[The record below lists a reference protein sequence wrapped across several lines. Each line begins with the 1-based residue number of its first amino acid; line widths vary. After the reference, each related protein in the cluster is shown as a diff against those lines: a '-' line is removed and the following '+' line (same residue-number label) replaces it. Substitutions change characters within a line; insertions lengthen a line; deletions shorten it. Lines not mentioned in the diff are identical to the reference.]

1 MSKIIGRQINVGIGK
16 EATRG
21 TAVAPDYTLKLTA
34 IDFDD
39 KLEAVTTEQG
49 VGVIEDA
56 TGQEIVKTWGEG
68 NLEGRVYDRSFGLI
82 LLSALGSLA
91 SVETADT
98 GVYAHTFSVE
108 QGVQHQSLT
117 IDIKSGGNEQSA
129 FANAMINSLEI
140 SAPVNEAVKFNASL
154 MSKVSATSTESHA
167 YITENGFL
175 SKDTEVYFADDKAG
189 LGGATAIK
197 IKNLSLS
204 INKNLESDE
213 VLGEATPQ
221 DFNNK
226 QFTIEGSIEL
236 TYDDATYKN
245 LAIAGTQKAMRI
257 EMIDTATTIGAS
269 SNPKIVI
276 DLAKVMFSEYSR
288 SNDLDGIVTQS
299 LNFKAFYS
307 LDDSEMIEAVITNL
321 ATDY

>member
-1 MSKIIGRQINVGIGK
+1 MTKIIGRQINVGIGK

-21 TAVAPDYTLKLTA
+21 TAVAPDYTLKLTS

-39 KLEAVTTEQG
+39 KLEAVITEQG

-68 NLEGRVYDRSFGLI
+68 SIEGRVYDRSFGLI
-82 LLSALGSLA
+82 LLSTLGSLA

-98 GVYAHTFSVE
+98 GVYEHTFTVE
-108 QGVQHQSLT
+108 QGVEHQSLT
-117 IDIKSGGNEQSA
+117 LDIKSGSNEQSA
-129 FANAMINSLEI
+129 FANAVINNLEI
-140 SAPVNEAVKFNASL
+140 TVAINDTVKFNAGL
-154 MSKVSATSTESHA
+154 MSKASEASTESHA

-175 SKDTEVYFADDKAG
+175 SKDVEVYFANDKAG
-189 LGGATAIK
+189 LDGATAIK

-204 INKNLESDE
+204 INKNVESDE

-226 QFTIEGSIEL
+226 QFTIEGNIEL
-236 TYDDATYKN
+236 TYDDTTYKD

-257 EMIDTATTIGAS
+257 EMIDTGTTIGAT
-269 SNPKIVI
+269 SNPKVVI
-276 DLAKVMFSEYSR
+276 DLAKVNFSEYSR
-288 SNDLDGIVTQS
+288 SNDLDGIVTQT

-307 LDDSEMIEAVITNL
+307 LADSEMVEIVVTNL

>member
-1 MSKIIGRQINVGIGK
+1 MTKIIGRQINVGIGK

-21 TAVAPDYTLKLTA
+21 TAVAPDYTLKLTS

-39 KLEAVTTEQG
+39 KLEAVITEQG
-49 VGVIEDA
+49 IGVIEDA

-68 NLEGRVYDRSFGLI
+68 NLEGRIYDRSFGLI
-82 LLSALGSLA
+82 LLSALGSVA
-91 SVETADT
+91 SVESADT
-98 GVYAHTFSVE
+98 GVYDHTFSVE

-117 IDIKSGGNEQSA
+117 IDIKSGSNEQSK

-140 SAPVNEAVKFNASL
+140 NAPVNETVKFNANL
-154 MSKVSATSTESHA
+154 MSKVSVASTEAHS
-167 YITENGFL
+167 YITENGFM
-175 SKDTEVYFADDKAG
+175 SKDVEVYFADDKAS

-226 QFTIEGSIEL
+226 QFAIEGSIEL
-236 TYDDATYKN
+236 TYDDATYKA

-257 EMIDTATTIGAS
+257 EMINPTTIGAS

-276 DLAKVMFSEYSR
+276 DLAKVMFSEYAR
-288 SNDLDGIVTQS
+288 TNDLDGVVMQS

-307 LDDSEMIEAVITNL
+307 QTDSEMIEVVATNL
-321 ATDY
+321 ATSY